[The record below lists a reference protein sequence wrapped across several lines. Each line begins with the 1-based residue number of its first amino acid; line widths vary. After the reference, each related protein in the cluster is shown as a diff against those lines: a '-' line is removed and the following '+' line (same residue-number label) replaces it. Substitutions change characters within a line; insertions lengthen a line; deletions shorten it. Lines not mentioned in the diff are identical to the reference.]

1 MNVKMASTAG
11 RFTFDIITPDEG
23 ACPFDARV
31 HLYALPFG
39 LAAPENNQLRLS
51 AELMT
56 EGQIDAYIGQLKKDL
71 DHTGKLAKKTLKQAN
86 SKTRA

>member
-31 HLYALPFG
+31 HLYVRPCG
-39 LAAPENNQLRLS
+39 NSENNQLRLS